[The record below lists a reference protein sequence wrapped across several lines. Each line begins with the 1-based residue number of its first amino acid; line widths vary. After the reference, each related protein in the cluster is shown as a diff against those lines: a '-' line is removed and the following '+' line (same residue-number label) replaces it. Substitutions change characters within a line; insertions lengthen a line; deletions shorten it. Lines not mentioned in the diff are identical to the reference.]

1 MSPVK
6 GRQAPPRLIPGIQP
20 SQLDPSN
27 RRVDTVESR
36 SITYPAHVVLA
47 VLVPTTIPNAPGS
60 LGKLRVIRGDHST
73 VSTNG
78 HLLRRIERKASR
90 LAEQDDSLTSKLGTV
105 GLDSILDGIVYR

>member
-20 SQLDPSN
+20 SQLDPAN

-47 VLVPTTIPNAPGS
+47 VLVSAAIPYAPGC
-60 LGKLRVIRGDHST
+60 LCELRIVRGDHST
-73 VSTNG
+73 VSPHG
-78 HLLRRIERKASR
+78 HILRRIESEASR
-90 LAEQDDSLTSKLGTV
+90 FANRADPFTSKLGP
-105 GLDSILDGIVYR
+105 